1 MSQMDY
7 KPLTLNP
14 RWSKYYHCPLQT
26 SPYHETNTV
35 KPNQKCKQH
44 TFLLR
49 LKQLQLET
57 FFPLYDFFHC
67 SMDRIMSSSV
77 LHLSCKFFLRN
88 YTRYRAALQFDQICS
103 CLNPF

>member
-57 FFPLYDFFHC
+57 FFPLYDFFSLFNGPDHVFIR
-67 SMDRIMSSSV
+67 SPLI
-77 LHLSCKFFLRN
+77 L
-88 YTRYRAALQFDQICS
+88 
-103 CLNPF
+103 